1 MHLWD
6 QTEPGFKMS
15 SLSLTTHVEVI
26 GDHLHDDEV
35 TDPIRVIN
43 YQDQVRVS
51 DIRMQTRSHSPSGT
65 VSC

>member
-1 MHLWD
+1 MNLWD
-6 QTEPGFKMS
+6 QTESGLKMS

-43 YQDQVRVS
+43 YHDQVRVS
-51 DIRMQTRSHSPSGT
+51 DIRMQP
-65 VSC
+65 